1 MKKSIIALS
10 TILFLAVGVSNAQ
23 TSEAT
28 ANEAQATQAVNPDEQ
43 VEAVQAE
50 AEVVEVVERASKKE
64 IKQDDLPAKVLE
76 VLKSDRFNTWDVSK
90 VYETSKDEK
99 KVYEVVL
106 MNGEKKA
113 TFKFDEDGKTI
124 G

>member
-28 ANEAQATQAVNPDEQ
+28 ANEAQATQAVKPDEQ

-50 AEVVEVVERASKKE
+50 AEVVEVVEQESKKE
-64 IKQDDLPAKVLE
+64 IKQDDLPAKVQE

>member
-10 TILFLAVGVSNAQ
+10 AMLFLAVGVSNAQ
-23 TSEAT
+23 TEEVVVTEA
-28 ANEAQATQAVNPDEQ
+28 PQ
-43 VEAVQAE
+43 VEAVAVEE
-50 AEVVEVVERASKKE
+50 AEEVNETVQAQVADQEDRVE
-64 IKQDDLPAKVLE
+64 IKQDDLPVKVQE
-76 VLKSDRFNTWDVSK
+76 ILKSDRFNTWDVSK

-106 MNGEKKA
+106 QNGEKKA
-113 TFKFDEDGKTI
+113 TYKFDAEGKTI

>member
-28 ANEAQATQAVNPDEQ
+28 ANEAQATQAVKPDEQ

-50 AEVVEVVERASKKE
+50 SEVVEVVEQESKKE
-64 IKQDDLPAKVLE
+64 IKQDDLLAKVQE